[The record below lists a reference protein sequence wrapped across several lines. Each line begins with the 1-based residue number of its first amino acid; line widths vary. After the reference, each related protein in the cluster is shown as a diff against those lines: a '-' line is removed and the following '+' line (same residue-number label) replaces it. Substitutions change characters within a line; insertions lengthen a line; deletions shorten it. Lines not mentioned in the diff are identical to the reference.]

1 MALYRRVVLR
11 FGRWMQDEEHCR
23 TMIAGLLQLA
33 TTDAAVPA
41 ADRLKLYM
49 ALLGLGL
56 VALFAMVL
64 LTVIRRVT
72 KPRIAPRRDSSRQVS
87 PWEAAGR
94 RARPEGGDGFL
105 PVIGA
110 NDGPG
115 GNDRHPHN
123 GHHHHDDGHSGDADG
138 GGGSGGDGGG
148 GGGDGG
154 GGGGGD

>member
-1 MALYRRVVLR
+1 MSFDRVTPQEQEPCLR
-11 FGRWMQDEEHCR
+11 
-23 TMIAGLLQLA
+23 MIDGLLQLA
-33 TTDAAVPA
+33 ASDGAVPP
-41 ADRLKLYM
+41 ADRLRLYM

-72 KPRIAPRRDSSRQVS
+72 NPRVSKPRSAGRRES
-87 PWEAAGR
+87 PWEAAGK

-105 PVIGA
+105 PAVGS
-110 NDGPG
+110 DGGPSGKG
-115 GNDRHPHN
+115 GDHRHR
-123 GHHHHDDGHSGDADG
+123 GHDHHHDQQPGDIDG
-138 GGGSGGDGGG
+138 GGGGDAGGGGGGG